1 MARNRISLSFKGF
14 EELAEKLDKAGGDL
28 KKVTEKALIAS
39 KKIVEQNLDEVVIK
53 PNFPSEEKPGQY
65 STGDT
70 RDSIDRSETVEW
82 NGTKASIKV
91 GFDFKISGMTSVFLM
106 YGTPRRKKSQTAKS
120 PKIYD
125 AVYGA
130 KTKKQVAEIQKEIF
144 ESEIKKIIG

>member
-1 MARNRISLSFKGF
+1 MAKNRISLSFKGF

-28 KKVTEKALIAS
+28 KKVTEKALVAG
-39 KKIVEQNLDEVVIK
+39 KNVVMDNLDKVVIK
-53 PNFPSEEKPGQY
+53 ANFPAEEEPGRY
-65 STGDT
+65 SNGDT
-70 RDSIDRSETVEW
+70 RDSIDRDETVEW
-82 NGTKASIKV
+82 NGTTGSIHV